1 MSTLI
6 AIGYP
11 NAETAEEVR
20 GVLVQ
25 ATKEKL
31 VDLQDAVVVEHRSDG
46 KIKLHQAISTTG
58 AGAAGGALWGGLI
71 GLLFL
76 APLFGMAIGA
86 ASGAVAGKVTD
97 AGVNDDFIKQLG
109 EQPGAGRRG
118 ADRARLEQRARQAA
132 RAPAAVRRRRDPDV
146 ARPRA
151 GGAPAL
157 VARGRRARLGAA
169 LGTGSADTGAEP
181 VPRGRLWF
189 VAMPL
194 RIALGEDSL
203 IVREGVRQLLAIDPD
218 VEIVAAVADADSLRD
233 ACDRHQPDVVLTDI
247 RMPPTNTDEG
257 IRLAGELRDRHPPIG
272 VVVLSQFADPLY
284 ALDLLDRGS
293 DGRAYLLKERVHN
306 RAELMAAIRAV
317 ADGGSLIDPKIVESL
332 VAARSR
338 AERSPL
344 NELTA
349 REREVLSEIAQGK
362 SNTAIAESLFLTKRA
377 VEKHINSIFLKLG
390 LADAED
396 VSKRVK
402 AALLF
407 LSDAEGVARAA
418 PSAPR

>member
-1 MSTLI
+1 MTI
-6 AIGYP
+6 
-11 NAETAEEVR
+11 
-20 GVLVQ
+20 
-25 ATKEKL
+25 
-31 VDLQDAVVVEHRSDG
+31 
-46 KIKLHQAISTTG
+46 
-58 AGAAGGALWGGLI
+58 
-71 GLLFL
+71 
-76 APLFGMAIGA
+76 
-86 ASGAVAGKVTD
+86 
-97 AGVNDDFIKQLG
+97 
-109 EQPGAGRRG
+109 
-118 ADRARLEQRARQAA
+118 
-132 RAPAAVRRRRDPDV
+132 
-146 ARPRA
+146 
-151 GGAPAL
+151 
-157 VARGRRARLGAA
+157 
-169 LGTGSADTGAEP
+169 
-181 VPRGRLWF
+181 
-189 VAMPL
+189 

-233 ACDRHQPDVVLTDI
+233 ACDRHRPDVVLTDI

-257 IRLAGELRDRHPPIG
+257 IRLAGELRDRHPSIG
-272 VVVLSQFADPLY
+272 DVVLSQVADPLY

-344 NELTA
+344 NDLTA
-349 REREVLSEIAQGK
+349 REREVLSEIAQGR

-418 PSAPR
+418 PSAQR

>member
-1 MSTLI
+1 
-6 AIGYP
+6 
-11 NAETAEEVR
+11 
-20 GVLVQ
+20 
-25 ATKEKL
+25 
-31 VDLQDAVVVEHRSDG
+31 
-46 KIKLHQAISTTG
+46 
-58 AGAAGGALWGGLI
+58 
-71 GLLFL
+71 
-76 APLFGMAIGA
+76 
-86 ASGAVAGKVTD
+86 
-97 AGVNDDFIKQLG
+97 
-109 EQPGAGRRG
+109 
-118 ADRARLEQRARQAA
+118 
-132 RAPAAVRRRRDPDV
+132 
-146 ARPRA
+146 
-151 GGAPAL
+151 
-157 VARGRRARLGAA
+157 
-169 LGTGSADTGAEP
+169 
-181 VPRGRLWF
+181 
-189 VAMPL
+189 MPI

-257 IRLAGELRDRHPPIG
+257 IRLAGELRDRHPSIG

-317 ADGGSLIDPKIVESL
+317 AEGGSLIDPKIVESL

-349 REREVLSEIAQGK
+349 REREVLSEIAQGR

>member
-1 MSTLI
+1 
-6 AIGYP
+6 
-11 NAETAEEVR
+11 
-20 GVLVQ
+20 
-25 ATKEKL
+25 
-31 VDLQDAVVVEHRSDG
+31 
-46 KIKLHQAISTTG
+46 
-58 AGAAGGALWGGLI
+58 
-71 GLLFL
+71 
-76 APLFGMAIGA
+76 
-86 ASGAVAGKVTD
+86 
-97 AGVNDDFIKQLG
+97 
-109 EQPGAGRRG
+109 
-118 ADRARLEQRARQAA
+118 
-132 RAPAAVRRRRDPDV
+132 
-146 ARPRA
+146 
-151 GGAPAL
+151 
-157 VARGRRARLGAA
+157 
-169 LGTGSADTGAEP
+169 
-181 VPRGRLWF
+181 
-189 VAMPL
+189 MPI

-233 ACDRHQPDVVLTDI
+233 ACDRHEPDVVLTDI

-257 IRLAGELRDRHPPIG
+257 IRLAGELRDSHPSIG

-349 REREVLSEIAQGK
+349 REREVLSEIAQGR

>member
-1 MSTLI
+1 
-6 AIGYP
+6 
-11 NAETAEEVR
+11 
-20 GVLVQ
+20 
-25 ATKEKL
+25 
-31 VDLQDAVVVEHRSDG
+31 
-46 KIKLHQAISTTG
+46 
-58 AGAAGGALWGGLI
+58 
-71 GLLFL
+71 
-76 APLFGMAIGA
+76 
-86 ASGAVAGKVTD
+86 
-97 AGVNDDFIKQLG
+97 
-109 EQPGAGRRG
+109 
-118 ADRARLEQRARQAA
+118 
-132 RAPAAVRRRRDPDV
+132 
-146 ARPRA
+146 
-151 GGAPAL
+151 
-157 VARGRRARLGAA
+157 
-169 LGTGSADTGAEP
+169 
-181 VPRGRLWF
+181 
-189 VAMPL
+189 MPI

-257 IRLAGELRDRHPPIG
+257 IRLAGELRDRHPSIG

-349 REREVLSEIAQGK
+349 REREVLSEIAQGR